1 LKGSLEDVLL
11 LKKAGA
17 NYSEMS
23 SPFVKNWGFIKEI
36 VLYVKIMKQKGLI
49 TADNTIPTATHVSEK
64 RIIYI

>member
-1 LKGSLEDVLL
+1 LKGCLEDVPL

-36 VLYVKIMKQKGLI
+36 VLCENNEAKGS
-49 TADNTIPTATHVSEK
+49 DNS
-64 RIIYI
+64 R